1 MAVLSNIVIDIVLVL
16 MICTGLIY
24 GAKCGVIKVLSKPLK
39 WFSSFIL
46 ATIAAIS
53 LSSTVVMP
61 AIEGPIIEKF
71 SSSIVENWKESG
83 EVPTFFKLMG
93 VSAENFAN
101 DVESLSAELLEPA
114 ILILSAIITFF
125 VVLIFGKIVLGIIL
139 GLLNFL
145 VNRIGLLKKVS
156 QISGAVIG
164 VLLFFIMATVFAK
177 VFELCASLE
186 LFKNIK
192 FFSEFSGGFIFDFM
206 TGIWT
211 IFFGF

>member
-1 MAVLSNIVIDIVLVL
+1 MLSNIVIDIVLVL
-16 MICTGLIY
+16 IICSGFLY

-61 AIEGPIIEKF
+61 AIEGPIVEKF
-71 SSSIVENWKESG
+71 SDRIVENWNKTG
-83 EVPTFFKLMG
+83 DVPVFFKLMG
-93 VSAENFAN
+93 VTEESFAS

-114 ILILSAIITFF
+114 ILILAAIITFF
-125 VVLIFGKIVLGIIL
+125 VVLIFGKIILGLLL

-145 VNRIGLLKKVS
+145 VNKIGILKKVS

-164 VLLFFIMATVFAK
+164 VLLFFIMATLFARVFAI
-177 VFELCASLE
+177 CASLD
-186 LFKNIK
+186 LLADIS
-192 FFSEFSGGFIFDFM
+192 FFGEFTGGLVFEFM
-206 TGIWT
+206 NGIWT
-211 IFFGF
+211 GFFGF